1 MKIEKISMV
10 ALALVA
16 LAWGTSYAIIK
27 DTLEVV
33 EPFTL
38 MTIRF
43 GGAAI
48 LLTLFYL
55 KKIKNIKLDEIK
67 KGSIIGI
74 FMFGA
79 FVTLVTG
86 IQYTTASKQSFLIG
100 SYVLIVPFLGWLIN
114 KKRPDIY
121 AIIGVVCAVIGLGML
136 TLGGIEGI
144 TKGDLISMLCSL
156 SFALHM
162 ITIEKYCQEVDPIIL
177 TIIQFW
183 LTTILFVILSFTFEN
198 HNFNVVREAKFSVAY
213 LVIVATVIAFVV
225 QNIAQKYISSTSTA
239 LILTLESVFGSIFAV
254 FYLKEK
260 ISITMIIGCIVVF
273 LGIITQETKWKF
285 IKNKL

>member
-1 MKIEKISMV
+1 MKIEKISIIM
-10 ALALVA
+10 LSLVA

-48 LLTLFYL
+48 LLSLFYL
-55 KKIKNIKLDEIK
+55 KKIKDIKIDEIK

-100 SYVLIVPFLGWLIN
+100 SYVLIVPFLGWIIN
-114 KKRPDIY
+114 KKKPDIY
-121 AIIGVVCAVIGLGML
+121 AIIGVLCAVIGLGML
-136 TLGGIEGI
+136 TVE
-144 TKGDLISMLCSL
+144 
-156 SFALHM
+156 
-162 ITIEKYCQEVDPIIL
+162 
-177 TIIQFW
+177 
-183 LTTILFVILSFTFEN
+183 
-198 HNFNVVREAKFSVAY
+198 
-213 LVIVATVIAFVV
+213 
-225 QNIAQKYISSTSTA
+225 
-239 LILTLESVFGSIFAV
+239 
-254 FYLKEK
+254 
-260 ISITMIIGCIVVF
+260 
-273 LGIITQETKWKF
+273 
-285 IKNKL
+285 

>member
-1 MKIEKISMV
+1 MKIEKISIIM
-10 ALALVA
+10 LSLVA

-27 DTLEVV
+27 DTLEVI

-48 LLTLFYL
+48 LLSLLYL
-55 KKIKNIKLDEIK
+55 KKIKNIKIDEIK

-100 SYVLIVPFLGWLIN
+100 SYVLIVPFLGWIIN
-114 KKRPDIY
+114 KKKPDIY
-121 AIIGVVCAVIGLGML
+121 AIIGVLCAVIGLGML
-136 TLGGIEGI
+136 TLGGIEGL

-162 ITIEKYCQEVDPIIL
+162 ITIEKYCHEVEPIIL

-183 LTTILFVILSFTFEN
+183 ITTILFVILSFIFER
-198 HNFNVVREAKFSVAY
+198 HDFSVIKEAKFAIGY

-239 LILTLESVFGSIFAV
+239 LILTLESVFGSVFAV

-260 ISITMIIGCIVVF
+260 ISTTMIIGCAIVF

-285 IKNKL
+285 LKKEE